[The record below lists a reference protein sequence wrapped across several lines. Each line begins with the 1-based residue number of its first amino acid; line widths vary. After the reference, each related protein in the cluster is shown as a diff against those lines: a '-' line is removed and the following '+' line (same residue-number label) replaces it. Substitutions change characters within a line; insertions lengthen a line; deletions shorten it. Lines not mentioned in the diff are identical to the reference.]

1 MLRQGSEQTEPAGF
15 SGSGREGRM
24 VQTSCVCHCDFKIIS
39 PTPLAIPRLFHPF
52 ELSTGGGSPAWIF
65 GLELGFIFDLEKCF
79 SSSFPPRLASTIS
92 FHFRRIYISSRCLC
106 FKGGSRFKNI
116 YIYIH
121 FSILWFVTFSIPGQG
136 HGCSTRRRVP
146 AAGINI
152 QLYSQENRES
162 PCCVARVT
170 STPATRSKRG
180 KFFKIF
186 TSREGNAR
194 EARGCASP
202 SRF

>member
-92 FHFRRIYISSRCLC
+92 FQFLRRIYISNCCLC

-116 YIYIH
+116 YIYTLFHTLIRNI
-121 FSILWFVTFSIPGQG
+121 FDPRTG
-136 HGCSTRRRVP
+136 TRMLDTAARTSRRHKHSAV
-146 AAGINI
+146 
-152 QLYSQENRES
+152 LTRES
-162 PCCVARVT
+162 RIPLL
-170 STPATRSKRG
+170 RG
-180 KFFKIF
+180 
-186 TSREGNAR
+186 EGT
-194 EARGCASP
+194 G
-202 SRF
+202 

>member
-92 FHFRRIYISSRCLC
+92 FHFRRIYIYQVVVSVSKEVADL
-106 FKGGSRFKNI
+106 KI
-116 YIYIH
+116 YIYTLFHTLIRNI
-121 FSILWFVTFSIPGQG
+121 FDPRAG
-136 HGCSTRRRVP
+136 TRMLDTAARTSRRHKHSAV
-146 AAGINI
+146 
-152 QLYSQENRES
+152 LTRES
-162 PCCVARVT
+162 RIPLL
-170 STPATRSKRG
+170 RG
-180 KFFKIF
+180 
-186 TSREGNAR
+186 EGNLNTGY
-194 EARGCASP
+194 EIEKGKV
-202 SRF
+202 F

>member
-116 YIYIH
+116 YIH
-121 FSILWFVTFSIPGQG
+121 FSILWFVTFLIPGQG
-136 HGCSTRRRVP
+136 HGCSTRWRVP

-162 PCCVARVT
+162 PCCVARVRANLNT
-170 STPATRSKRG
+170 GYEIEKG
-180 KFFKIF
+180 KVF
-186 TSREGNAR
+186 
-194 EARGCASP
+194 
-202 SRF
+202 